1 MIDTNN
7 ESNLAIRA
15 EGLTRRYGDEVLAV
29 DGIDRTLDTR
39 IKSPVLK
46 TVPLLYLDQFSY
58 YFLGIALNSNVLGP
72 CLLYNNLAIPI

>member
-46 TVPLLYLDQFSY
+46 TVPLLYLD
-58 YFLGIALNSNVLGP
+58 
-72 CLLYNNLAIPI
+72 